1 MFHKLFQFSMTGG
14 AILVDL
20 ASFSLLPAQ
29 ALTFDAADDFSPA
42 NNPNSAW
49 QYGSSNTLGGALNLY
64 SLNTPYSGLNAWS
77 LQPLLF
83 SRQFHRDSF
92 V

>member
-14 AILVDL
+14 AILVGL